1 VRRARQVY
9 LVIGIFGAARYGD
22 ATAGDILVNTWLGGF
37 PEGLLDLA
45 MGAYLSM
52 SIPPIS
58 VCPSERGC
66 HYVPVTQLVAGVMLP
81 LAYLSIAKLG
91 CPNPMSPCQMDLGIF
106 GATCCLPVYISIS
119 PDLAGQP
126 SLSLSVG
133 TWQL

>member
-1 VRRARQVY
+1 MSGLCCGAQPCLRLTAVRHARQVY

-58 VCPSERGC
+58 VCPSRVWMP
-66 HYVPVTQLVAGVMLP
+66 HVPVFPT
-81 LAYLSIAKLG
+81 
-91 CPNPMSPCQMDLGIF
+91 
-106 GATCCLPVYISIS
+106 
-119 PDLAGQP
+119 
-126 SLSLSVG
+126 
-133 TWQL
+133 